1 MRRILVVDDEPNMP
15 WLFRELF
22 REDHIFSADSGDS
35 ALRVLAGNDIDL
47 VMLDLRLPGKDG
59 IRVLESMKNIAPDVP
74 IIMMTA
80 YGDVKTAV
88 QAMKLGAHDY
98 IAKPF
103 DNEEVRLIV
112 EGALRYTGLTR
123 EVSRLKQE
131 LQEKF
136 HVRNIVTVS
145 PKMLE
150 IFPLIER
157 ISPTDASVM
166 IQGES
171 GTGKELVA
179 KAIHYASGRKDKAF
193 VPVNCAA
200 LPEQLLESELFGY
213 EEGAFT
219 GARTRKPGKLE
230 AADGGTVLLD
240 EVADLPPAVQP
251 KILRVLEDKIIERL
265 GSTRRFPV
273 DIRIIAATN
282 KDLWS
287 QVEKGLFRNDLYFRL
302 AVIPIV
308 IPPLRERP
316 EDVPVLTAYFLNEL
330 TRSREGRSQ
339 DGRSDFP
346 REPPYITAEAMELMT
361 SYDWPGNVR
370 ELKNVVQQLILLAGE
385 TRIEPKHLPLNIQ
398 KATRPTKAMPS
409 FSGAKGQREE
419 VSLKEE
425 TRELTGSHEAAR
437 IQEALRATGGN
448 RTEAAKKLGIS
459 RRWLQVKIKRLR
471 ELGYDL

>member
-22 REDHIFSADSGDS
+22 REDHILSADSGDS

-112 EGALRYTGLTR
+112 EGALRYTTLTK

-157 ISPTDASVM
+157 ISPTDASVL

-219 GARTRKPGKLE
+219 GARARKPGKLE

-316 EDVPVLTAYFLNEL
+316 EDVPVLTAHFLNEL
-330 TRSREGRSQ
+330 TRSQ

-346 REPPYITAEAMELMT
+346 LEPPYITAEAMELMT

-370 ELKNVVQQLILLAGE
+370 ELKNVVQQLVLLAGGA
-385 TRIEPKHLPLNIQ
+385 RIEAKHLPSNIR
-398 KATRPTKAMPS
+398 KATRAVKAMPS
-409 FSGAKGQREE
+409 SPGPKGQRAGT
-419 VSLKEE
+419 SLKEE
-425 TRELTGSHEAAR
+425 TRELIDSHEAAR

-448 RTEAAKKLGIS
+448 RSEAAKKLGIS